1 MDERTEEKSMEGSQ
15 ITAGSERSLHHKRFM
30 VSIDSHHLLASSE
43 YTSQI

>member
-15 ITAGSERSLHHKRFM
+15 ITAGSERSLHGFM
-30 VSIDSHHLLASSE
+30 ASIDSHHLLASSE